1 MKRTLLLLCLILA
14 FLSCAKP
21 DKGILAPGTVDGD
34 VYTIK
39 TPAGGT
45 LVSWSAVEG
54 APVAKDALIGE
65 VDPSKVRNSLEGLE
79 ISGHELDNQEA
90 QLRKQIEDARANV
103 AYLKKQVER
112 LTRLKQDKAIAGD
125 DLDKTQLKL
134 TDAETGLY
142 SLERSLR
149 GLALQR
155 DQLANKRQALDLNL
169 KDLRIVSPVNGTVLE
184 TFVSQGQMLL
194 PGTPLADVLDV
205 DSLYVETFLEETEIS
220 GLKLGDKAEI
230 RVDGLPG
237 RAFEG
242 TVSYFGR
249 KAEFSPKYILS
260 EKERAALLYEV
271 KLSLAGDK
279 SVFKVGM
286 PVTVAFV
293 PKSR

>member
-1 MKRTLLLLCLILA
+1 MKKTLILLCLILA

-39 TPAGGT
+39 TPAAGT
-45 LVSWSAVEG
+45 LVSWTAVEG
-54 APVAKDALIGE
+54 ASVAKDALLGE
-65 VDPSKVRNSLEGLE
+65 VDPSKLRNSLEGLD
-79 ISGHELDNQEA
+79 ISARELENQEA
-90 QLRKQIEDARANV
+90 QLRRQIEDARANV

-112 LTRLKQDKAIAGD
+112 LTRLKQEKAIAGD

-149 GLALQR
+149 GLALQK

-169 KDLRIVSPVNGTVLE
+169 KDLRIVSPVDGTILE

-194 PGTPLADVLDV
+194 PGTSLADVLDL
-205 DSLYVETFLEETEIS
+205 DSLYVETFLEEQEVS
-220 GLKLGDKAEI
+220 GLKLGDRAEI

-237 RAFEG
+237 RTFEG
-242 TVSYFGR
+242 VVSYFGR

-260 EKERAALLYEV
+260 EKERAALLFEV

-286 PVTVAFV
+286 PVTVSFA
-293 PKSR
+293 PKVQ